1 MPSLIEEVVNEI
13 TLYTPEATS
22 DQIANYLIQLME
34 KEILPEALRRVSLPR
49 RPSPLEELRIK
60 HWLRR
65 VRKRRR
71 AIEEQR
77 LEIWRVVEQFE
88 SVRHAINGFPVDI
101 SDFRPRELGFHDGT
115 NVFRERRLFQ
125 GTLSRRGLLRG
136 DGFPIIESMDVKKR
150 IEELGKVLPYNPY
163 KEKEER
169 KPRFYFDRI
178 VQHKILA
185 DTLFSRNVSFIESA
199 AKLFALSKTL
209 QADFF
214 LSFRRDS
221 EIPEWKKY
229 ILTINV
235 PGIDFD
241 TKMKLWDEFDAFIR
255 ERIRE
260 RLLHAPKEE
269 AKKLKKLNKTL
280 FTRVELGAGHVAGSL

>member
-1 MPSLIEEVVNEI
+1 MSSLIEDIVNEI

-34 KEILPEALRRVSLPR
+34 NEILPEALRRVSLPR
-49 RPSPLEELRIK
+49 VPTPLEELRIK

-71 AIEEQR
+71 RIEEQK
-77 LEIWRVVEQFE
+77 LAMWRVVEQFE

-101 SDFRPRELGFHDGT
+101 SDFRRRELDLRDGT
-115 NVFRERRLFQ
+115 DIFEERRLFQ
-125 GTLSRRGLLRG
+125 GTVSRRGLLRG
-136 DGFPIIESMDVKKR
+136 DGFPIIESRDVKKR

-163 KEKEER
+163 REMEER
-169 KPRFYFDRI
+169 KPGFYFDRM
-178 VQHKILA
+178 VQDEILA

-209 QADFF
+209 QADFL

-241 TKMKLWDEFDAFIR
+241 AKMNLWDEFDAFIR

-260 RLLHAPKEE
+260 RLLHAPKQE
-269 AKKLKKLNKTL
+269 AKKLKKLNNTL
-280 FTRVELGAGHVAGSL
+280 FTRVELGAEHVVGSL